1 MPRRFSY
8 AALSSLLLALSLGGP
23 AKADN
28 IENLVFTGTA
38 IGFCS
43 VAGCVVHNGPVTGHY
58 TFDATT
64 TTVLGSWS
72 FSTPFGVLGSS
83 DPGANGGVGFFP
95 AGTQRN
101 YGAYYLAIFEVGID
115 PIVSAETVEFYF
127 LPTDSLLLGPLGLG
141 GLFIAYDN
149 SEWNVSGSN
158 ALAVGKAPEPSGMI
172 LAGIGIL
179 GLAGL
184 ANLRKR
190 RLIEPGQR
198 SDQPYATQI

>member
-38 IGFCS
+38 DGSCS
-43 VAGCVVHNGPVTGHY
+43 VAGCVVHNGPVTGDY

-64 TTVLGSWS
+64 LTILGSWS
-72 FSTPFGVLGSS
+72 FSAPFGSFNSS
-83 DPGANGGVGFFP
+83 EPGALEGVALYP
-95 AGTQRN
+95 AGTIRN
-101 YGAYYLAIFEVGID
+101 EPAYYMAFFQVGAD
-115 PIVSAETVEFYF
+115 PVISAETVEFF
-127 LPTDSLLLGPLGLG
+127 FPATDPLLLGSLGVEG
-141 GLFIAYDN
+141 GFAIAFDKGEYGI
-149 SEWNVSGSN
+149 SGSN
-158 ALAVGKAPEPSGMI
+158 ALAATAAPEPSGTI

-190 RLIEPGQR
+190 RP
-198 SDQPYATQI
+198 